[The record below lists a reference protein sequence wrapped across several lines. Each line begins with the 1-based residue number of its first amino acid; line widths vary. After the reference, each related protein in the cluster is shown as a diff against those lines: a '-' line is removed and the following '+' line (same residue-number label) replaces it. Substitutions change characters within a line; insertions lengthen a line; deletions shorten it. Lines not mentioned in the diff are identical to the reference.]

1 MKLLPIERRFAQA
14 VLEGFAPTT
23 TRDGLAPLE
32 GEVDYVAAF
41 TGIADSGTDR
51 ARVGIRAAL
60 WLVALAPIWLG
71 ITFSTM
77 AGLPQEKRAAILD
90 RMLNSSAFI
99 PRELALLIKISAA
112 FALMSTRSI
121 RARTNYDRKA
131 GQASVLYEPVL
142 AKSPLA
148 TKKPARALPVLVT
161 NRASNPGVA

>member
-1 MKLLPIERRFAQA
+1 MKLLSIERRFAQA

-23 TRDGLAPLE
+23 TRDGLTPLE
-32 GEVDYVAAF
+32 GEVDYVGAF
-41 TGIADSGTDR
+41 TSIAESGTDR
-51 ARVGIRAAL
+51 ARIGIRAAL
-60 WLVALAPIWLG
+60 WLVALSPIWLG

-77 AGLPQEKRAAILD
+77 AGLSQEKRAAILD

-131 GQASVLYEPVL
+131 GQAPVEFPPIL
-142 AKSPLA
+142 AKSPLP
-148 TKKPARALPVLVT
+148 TKKPVRLLPVLT
-161 NRASNPGVA
+161 SSRTSTPGVA